1 MGITSLFMMKK
12 LILTCLCLLIFLP
25 SNLKAQNDGAAAAVA
40 GVAAIAG
47 ILALSSV
54 DDYED
59 ILELD
64 AVEYVISNR
73 PEITQFILKNLK
85 TSGTTDKR
93 TQSSAQYIPFGLTY
107 YIDGQS
113 FQELLLM
120 TASPGWISEYGVDYK
135 KISFTFFKRDDY
147 KELLMTYLNLGSP
160 WRFDDENNIKEI
172 LVKEPKRNDVLLYER
187 TEREG
192 KSPIYLS
199 KVNYRL
205 FELEFAKEG
214 AKAKNK
220 NSGRLEQIISFRNF
234 GENAYKIEDFND
246 IFKVVYNEYSLG
258 LFHIPNKE
266 LTTLNHSTINTITQF
281 FAY

>member
-1 MGITSLFMMKK
+1 MKK
-12 LILTCLCLLIFLP
+12 LLLLFISLSTFLP
-25 SNLKAQNDGAAAAVA
+25 NSLKSQNDGAAAAAA

-73 PEITQFILKNLK
+73 PEINQFILKNLK
-85 TSGTTDKR
+85 TGSTTDKR
-93 TQSSAQYIPFGLTY
+93 TQSSGQYIPFGLTY

-120 TASPGWISEYGVDYK
+120 TASPGWINEYGVDYK
-135 KISFTFFKRDDY
+135 KISYTFLKRDDY
-147 KELLMTYLNLGSP
+147 KDLLMTYLNLGSP
-160 WRFDDENNIKEI
+160 WEFEDENNIKEV
-172 LVKEPKRNDVLLYER
+172 LVKDPKRNDILLYDRVER
-187 TEREG
+187 PG
-192 KSPIYLS
+192 KSPIFLS
-199 KVNYRL
+199 KISYRL
-205 FELEFAKEG
+205 FELSFAKEG

-220 NSGRLEQIISFRNF
+220 NSGKTEQIIGFRNF
-234 GENAYKIEDFND
+234 GENAYKIKEYSDV
-246 IFKVVYNEYSLG
+246 FKVVYNEYSLG
-258 LFHIPNKE
+258 LFYIPNEE

-281 FAY
+281 FGY